1 MISILLAVGS
11 LIACFLA
18 ANRSLKLGLCAITAV
33 GYVYGIARANYPDGW
48 TYLMFDFGAIGLYV
62 AQIWRPMT
70 LEQRR
75 ASHDLRL
82 WLVVLIGWPVLLFI
96 MFPGDNPLVQAVGLR
111 ANVFL
116 LPFLLFGA
124 RLTSDDLKE
133 FAVFLAVLNL
143 GAVALGTIEFFIGI
157 EPFFPSNE
165 VTEIIYRSQDLL
177 NHTAYRI
184 PSSFSSA
191 HAFAGAMTVT
201 IPILV
206 GAWAQPDVKRTD
218 AALLGSAIIA
228 SFLGVF
234 MAAARTHM
242 VTVTLL
248 ALVVT
253 FTGGLSAKQW
263 FRWVIAIAI
272 VGYVVAGSARFQR
285 FTTLSDSAMVSGRIG
300 QSVNDSFFD
309 VISQHP
315 FGRGLSS
322 GGTSIPYFLREDNQP
337 GAILE
342 NEYARI
348 ALEQGLPGLVIW
360 VTFIAWVLL
369 RRPRRRQDSW
379 LLGRRLAWV
388 ACASIFFSGMLG
400 MGMMASVPQTALML
414 IILGWMTTAR
424 RVVPVLSR
432 HRSHALATAS
442 N

>member
-18 ANRSLKLGLCAITAV
+18 GNRSLKLGLCAIIGV
-33 GYVYGIARANYPDGW
+33 GYVYGIARANYPDSW
-48 TYLMFDFGAIGLYV
+48 TYLMFDFGTIGLYV

-75 ASHDLRL
+75 GSHDLRL
-82 WLVVLIGWPVLLFI
+82 WVVLLIGWPMLLFI
-96 MFPGDNPLVQAVGLR
+96 LFPGDNPLVQAVGLR

-116 LPFLLFGA
+116 LPFLLLGA
-124 RLTSDDLKE
+124 RLTSDDLKD
-133 FAVFLAVLNL
+133 FAVFIAVLNL
-143 GAVALGTIEFFIGI
+143 GAVALATVEFFVGI

-191 HAFAGAMTVT
+191 HAFAGAMAVT

-206 GAWAQPDVKRTD
+206 GAWAQPDLKRTPSV
-218 AALLGSAIIA
+218 LLGSAIIA

-253 FTGGLSAKQW
+253 FSGGLSARQW
-263 FRWVIAIAI
+263 IRWVLAIAI

-285 FTTLSDSAMVSGRIG
+285 FTSLADSAMVSTRIG
-300 QSVNDSFFD
+300 ESVNESFFD

-315 FGRGLSS
+315 LGRGLSA

-348 ALEQGLPGLVIW
+348 ALEQGLPGLLIW
-360 VTFIAWVLL
+360 VTFIIWVLM
-369 RRPRRRQDSW
+369 RRPRRGQDSW

-388 ACASIFFSGMLG
+388 ACASIFISGVLG

-414 IILGWMTTAR
+414 IILGWMTTSR
-424 RVVPVLSR
+424 QSVPVLSR
-432 HRSHALATAS
+432 ARPHTMAPATS
-442 N
+442 